1 MISNSVSQRIR
12 RDSAGRSKIVP
23 TTDVGG
29 RKSITTSRQVEP
41 IYNEN
46 DDVESAPRQPSPPQ
60 QKVLRP
66 VRRRSSIN
74 RTRESI
80 MRLLKDQGD
89 QPKPIKSNRRTIVDS
104 MLSPVDWLVDPVGDT
119 IQAEEDIHTQIWEH
133 NQLVKE
139 TPRPWYII
147 LPQSRLHLTWEF
159 FMACLLSIMAF
170 YIPFRVCFYWNEE
183 IEPRSIFV
191 FELCLDC
198 VYFLDIIFNFITAYT
213 EKDLL
218 ITSPRQIAMRYLK
231 GFFLIDLIATI
242 PFGTI
247 LQVSII

>member
-1 MISNSVSQRIR
+1 MISNSVNQRIR
-12 RDSAGRSKIVP
+12 RDSGLSPKIVP

-29 RKSITTSRQVEP
+29 RKTITASIRQVEP

-46 DDVESAPRQPSPPQ
+46 DDVESAPRQLSPPQ

-89 QPKPIKSNRRTIVDS
+89 QPKPTKSNHRRTIVDS

-133 NQLVKE
+133 NQLLKQA
-139 TPRPWYII
+139 PRPCYII
-147 LPQSRLHLTWEF
+147 LPQGRFRLTWDF

-170 YIPFRVCFYWNEE
+170 YIPFR
-183 IEPRSIFV
+183 
-191 FELCLDC
+191 
-198 VYFLDIIFNFITAYT
+198 
-213 EKDLL
+213 
-218 ITSPRQIAMRYLK
+218 
-231 GFFLIDLIATI
+231 
-242 PFGTI
+242 
-247 LQVSII
+247 

>member
-12 RDSAGRSKIVP
+12 RDSAAAKIVP
-23 TTDVGG
+23 TTDIGG
-29 RKSITTSRQVEP
+29 RSSIRQVEP

-46 DDVESAPRQPSPPQ
+46 DVESASRQPSPPQ
-60 QKVLRP
+60 QQVLRP
-66 VRRRSSIN
+66 IRRRSSIN

-133 NQLVKE
+133 NQLVKQ

-147 LPQSRLHLTWEF
+147 LPQSRFRLTWDF
-159 FMACLLSIMAF
+159 FMACLLSIMA
-170 YIPFRVCFYWNEE
+170 
-183 IEPRSIFV
+183 
-191 FELCLDC
+191 L
-198 VYFLDIIFNFITAYT
+198 T
-213 EKDLL
+213 EN
-218 ITSPRQIAMRYLK
+218 
-231 GFFLIDLIATI
+231 G
-242 PFGTI
+242 
-247 LQVSII
+247 

>member
-1 MISNSVSQRIR
+1 MISNSVNQRIR
-12 RDSAGRSKIVP
+12 RDSAAKIVP

-29 RKSITTSRQVEP
+29 RKTITASRQVEP
-41 IYNEN
+41 IYNDN

-80 MRLLKDQGD
+80 MRLLKDQGE

-133 NQLVKE
+133 NQLVKQ

-147 LPQSRLHLTWEF
+147 LPQSRGRLTWEF

-170 YIPFRVCFYWNEE
+170 YIPFR
-183 IEPRSIFV
+183 
-191 FELCLDC
+191 
-198 VYFLDIIFNFITAYT
+198 
-213 EKDLL
+213 
-218 ITSPRQIAMRYLK
+218 
-231 GFFLIDLIATI
+231 
-242 PFGTI
+242 
-247 LQVSII
+247 

>member
-12 RDSAGRSKIVP
+12 RDSAGLSQKIVP

-29 RKSITTSRQVEP
+29 RKTITASIRQIES

-89 QPKPIKSNRRTIVDS
+89 QPKPIKSNHRRTIVDS

-119 IQAEEDIHTQIWEH
+119 QAEEDIHTQIWEH
-133 NQLVKE
+133 NQLVKQ

-147 LPQSRLHLTWEF
+147 LPQSRGRLTWEF

-170 YIPFRVCFYWNEE
+170 YIPFR
-183 IEPRSIFV
+183 
-191 FELCLDC
+191 
-198 VYFLDIIFNFITAYT
+198 
-213 EKDLL
+213 
-218 ITSPRQIAMRYLK
+218 
-231 GFFLIDLIATI
+231 
-242 PFGTI
+242 
-247 LQVSII
+247 

>member
-1 MISNSVSQRIR
+1 MISNSVNQRIR
-12 RDSAGRSKIVP
+12 RDSGLSPKIVP

-29 RKSITTSRQVEP
+29 RKTITASIRQIES

-46 DDVESAPRQPSPPQ
+46 DDVESAPRQLSPPQ

-89 QPKPIKSNRRTIVDS
+89 QPKPNKSNRRTIVDS
-104 MLSPVDWLVDPVGDT
+104 MMSPVDWLVDPVGDT

-133 NQLVKE
+133 NQLVKQA
-139 TPRPWYII
+139 PRPWYII
-147 LPQSRLHLTWEF
+147 LPQGRFRLTWDF

-170 YIPFRVCFYWNEE
+170 YIPFR
-183 IEPRSIFV
+183 
-191 FELCLDC
+191 
-198 VYFLDIIFNFITAYT
+198 
-213 EKDLL
+213 
-218 ITSPRQIAMRYLK
+218 
-231 GFFLIDLIATI
+231 
-242 PFGTI
+242 
-247 LQVSII
+247 